1 MKSVTDRSFMVQEF
15 KIPTKAEEQL
25 SLEEVKIAELEA
37 GLHLARLQVGRLLT
51 ESEESKR
58 W

>member
-1 MKSVTDRSFMVQEF
+1 MVQEF